1 MLGVYEALRNL
12 AIVSTIDVPRMAVL
26 PSRKIRIKKVR
37 AGVFAEDPSSVGLGR
52 GMKRSD
58 SIVKHVLFLNFVGSF
73 AMQLLCRSLWGMGV

>member
-1 MLGVYEALRNL
+1 MLDVYEALRNL

-58 SIVKHVLFLNFVGSF
+58 SIVEHVLF
-73 AMQLLCRSLWGMGV
+73 

>member
-1 MLGVYEALRNL
+1 MLDVYEALRNL

-37 AGVFAEDPSSVGLGR
+37 VGVFAEDPSSVGLGR

-58 SIVKHVLFLNFVGSF
+58 SIVEHVLFLNFVGNF